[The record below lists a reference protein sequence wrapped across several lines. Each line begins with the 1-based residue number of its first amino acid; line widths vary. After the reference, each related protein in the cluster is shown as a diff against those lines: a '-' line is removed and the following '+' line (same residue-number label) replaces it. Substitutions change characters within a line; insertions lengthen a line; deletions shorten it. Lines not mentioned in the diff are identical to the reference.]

1 MMNQMNQV
9 IQVVILAAIALV
21 TVGVESLM
29 AKNSKVKAII
39 DVINQL
45 APSAVVAAEKAGIAQ
60 ELSGQLKKNEAVQTV
75 ITELHKL
82 GWTDADTKVVENAV
96 EKAWAELT
104 QNGTLSAYSDK
115 KEEAEKLS
123 DQASDQVQESN
134 EVK

>member
-1 MMNQMNQV
+1 MMNQV

-21 TVGVESLM
+21 TIGVEALM

-60 ELSGQLKKNEAVQTV
+60 DLSGQLKKNEAVQTV

-96 EKAWAELT
+96 EKAWAELSKD
-104 QNGTLSAYSDK
+104 GTLSAYSDK
-115 KEEAEKLS
+115 KEE
-123 DQASDQVQESN
+123 
-134 EVK
+134 VKSEEATTNQK

>member
-1 MMNQMNQV
+1 MMNQV
-9 IQVVILAAIALV
+9 IQVIILAAIALV
-21 TVGVESLM
+21 TIGVEALM
-29 AKNSKVKAII
+29 SKNSRVKAII

-60 ELSGQLKKNEAVQTV
+60 DLSGQLKKSEAVQTV

-82 GWTDADTKVVENAV
+82 GWTDADTQVVENAV

-123 DQASDQVQESN
+123 DQAVEN
-134 EVK
+134 KEEK